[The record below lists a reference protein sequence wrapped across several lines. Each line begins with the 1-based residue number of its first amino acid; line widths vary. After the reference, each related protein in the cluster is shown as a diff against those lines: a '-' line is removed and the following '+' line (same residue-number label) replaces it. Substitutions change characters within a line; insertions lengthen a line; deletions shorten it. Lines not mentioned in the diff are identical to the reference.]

1 MGLLPLCESKR
12 ETKNVNINYNDM
24 EDKYFLNRNNKRS
37 YTLQELINSGVI
49 FNDDLIWKKGL
60 SDWTIAQNIIE
71 LKDHVL
77 ERPPEKKSKIILKR
91 IKDSI
96 VPSIVILILFSVVL
110 GITTGL
116 LEKHQYNA
124 FIEKVQPYID
134 KQIRDELEQAENQSK
149 IEIDRERQKDRVNQS
164 ILNLNDK
171 FEKRDKELESLQ
183 NEAYNN
189 YLNSSRSYD
198 FDYYQSLANG
208 YIEQRE
214 KLLSEYQSEKHFL
227 ELSMP
232 SDPNNLK
239 SSSFSLVTY
248 DVPLN
253 TVYVDDENG
262 KSYTRW
268 TCYKGVGNHE
278 QISYVDSH
286 KFLFRSYKAIFST
299 VNLSENEREN
309 TLVLLWNFFT
319 SALITNLL
327 FFPFI
332 VFGVMRYNKR

>member
-1 MGLLPLCESKR
+1 
-12 ETKNVNINYNDM
+12 M

-37 YTLQELINSGVI
+37 YSLQELINSGVI

-60 SDWTIAQNIIE
+60 SDWTMAQNIIE

-96 VPSIVILILFSVVL
+96 LPSIVILILFSVVL
-110 GITTGL
+110 GITAGL

-124 FIEKVQPYID
+124 FIEKVQPHID

-171 FEKRDKELESLQ
+171 FEKKDKELESLQ

-232 SDPNNLK
+232 SDPINLK
-239 SSSFSLVTY
+239 SSSFSIVTY

-253 TVYVDDENG
+253 TVYVYDENG

-278 QISYVDSH
+278 QISYENSH
-286 KFLFRSYKAIFST
+286 KFFFRPYKAIFSI
-299 VNLSENEREN
+299 VNLSENERGN

-332 VFGVMRYNKR
+332 VFGVMRYNKD